1 MSIIH
6 FGNISVGLTNAQI
19 KVLHEKALY
28 LIKNSGIRVPHNK
41 ILDLISNYDG
51 VKIKNE
57 TVCFSEDLVEKA
69 IKGLRF
75 DYPDEFKKG
84 YFMLSGAHQDI
95 VYDIDTFRLRKTTLA
110 DLRILTKI
118 CDFLRITGSA
128 PVRPMDKPLYL
139 QEILMYK
146 VSWENSSHKSNNI
159 FEHNPKSTIESA
171 KYIYE
176 MSKVANKWFSIIL
189 WVISPRNF
197 SYADLDI
204 VYYFRDKNI
213 PMCVTT
219 MPVAGT
225 TAPIN
230 MVGAYLQSIF
240 ELFSG
245 LTLISLVNT
254 KGCNY
259 CAPMDNIRAYT
270 FDMRFGTF
278 VYGSPEDIKG
288 TVYQANLNEYYG
300 LPTVAKSLLT
310 TSKEPDGQASLEK
323 GLHTLMAMLLG
334 IKGFTNAGLLSV
346 DEIYS
351 AEQLVIDKEIVDFC
365 SKVVKDEDFLNID
378 EILTEIMETG
388 PNQTFLTKESTL
400 RQYKDFLWDPQLFTH
415 ESLGQWQK
423 NGSMTLQKKANN
435 KVKEI
440 LKIHDYQI
448 DEGLKKELDKIFKTA
463 TEDQKLI
470 DSYKNRQ

>member
-1 MSIIH
+1 MSVIN
-6 FGNISVGLTNAQI
+6 FGNISVGLTNEQI

-28 LIKNSGIRVPHNK
+28 LIKNTGIRVAHNK
-41 ILDLISNYDG
+41 ILKLISDYDG

-57 TVCFSEDLVEKA
+57 TVCFSEELVEKA
-69 IKGLRF
+69 IKGLTF
-75 DYPDEFKKG
+75 DYPDEFKKD
-84 YFMLSGAHQDI
+84 YFILSGAHQDS
-95 VYDIDTFRLRKTTLA
+95 VYDIDTCKLRKSTLA
-110 DLRILTKI
+110 DLKILTKV
-118 CDFLRITGSA
+118 CDFLKITGSA
-128 PVRPMDKPLYL
+128 PVRPMDEALYL

-176 MSKVANKWFSIIL
+176 MSKIANKWFSIIL

-197 SYADLDI
+197 SYNDLDI
-204 VYYFRDKNI
+204 VYYFRNKNI

-225 TAPIN
+225 TAPISLP
-230 MVGAYLQSIF
+230 GAYLQAIF
-240 ELFSG
+240 ELFAG
-245 LTLISLVNT
+245 LTLLSLVNSNGT
-254 KGCNY
+254 NY

-270 FDMRFGTF
+270 FDMRFGNF

-288 TVYQANLNEYYG
+288 TVYQVNLNDYYG
-300 LPTVAKSLLT
+300 FPTVAKSLLT

-346 DEIYS
+346 DQIYS
-351 AEQLVIDKEIVDFC
+351 AEQLIIDQEIVDFC
-365 SKVVKDEDFLNID
+365 LKVVKSEDFSNMD

-388 PNQTFLTKESTL
+388 PNQTFLTKDSTL
-400 RQYKDFLWDPQLFTH
+400 RQYKDLLWDPQLFTH
-415 ESLGQWQK
+415 DSLRQWQK
-423 NGSMTLQKKANN
+423 NGSMTLQNKANN

-440 LKIHDYQI
+440 LKMHDYQI
-448 DEGLKKELDKIFKTA
+448 DDKLKRELDKILKIATA
-463 TEDQKLI
+463 DKKLI
-470 DSYKNRQ
+470 DSFKYRQ

>member
-1 MSIIH
+1 
-6 FGNISVGLTNAQI
+6 
-19 KVLHEKALY
+19 
-28 LIKNSGIRVPHNK
+28 
-41 ILDLISNYDG
+41 
-51 VKIKNE
+51 
-57 TVCFSEDLVEKA
+57 
-69 IKGLRF
+69 
-75 DYPDEFKKG
+75 
-84 YFMLSGAHQDI
+84 
-95 VYDIDTFRLRKTTLA
+95 
-110 DLRILTKI
+110 
-118 CDFLRITGSA
+118 
-128 PVRPMDKPLYL
+128 
-139 QEILMYK
+139 MYK

-254 KGCNY
+254 KGYNY